1 MPGDRAGL
9 ESRCLQR
16 MSGGIKVVT
25 DIDAVS
31 ESVNRSWFTPSHP
44 NRSGYLQLT
53 PALTLVAVALLA
65 PLVLLVVTSF
75 WTKLDGG
82 QISPALTLANYEAL
96 LERPGYARIILRS
109 IGIAA
114 CVTFVTVL
122 LAYPLAY
129 FVAFDIRKRKL
140 IWLLLITLPFWT
152 SYLLRVFAWKVIL
165 GWNGVINSG
174 LTTIG
179 IIDEPLSFLLY
190 KPFSVV
196 ITLSHAWATFAILPI
211 YLSLEKID
219 RSLLDAAAD
228 LGDGPVQR
236 FFRVTLPLSM
246 PGVIAAMVIIFIP
259 TVGDYITPALV
270 GGPDGLMVANLIQ
283 AQFGKANNWPFGAA
297 ISVTSITTVAVIT
310 LLFVAALRQF
320 VARIR

>member
-1 MPGDRAGL
+1 
-9 ESRCLQR
+9 
-16 MSGGIKVVT
+16 MSGKIRVET
-25 DIDAVS
+25 DIETVS
-31 ESVNRSWFTPSHP
+31 GSGNRSWFSPSHP
-44 NRSGYLQLT
+44 NRSGYLQLL
-53 PALTLVAVALLA
+53 PALILVSVALLA
-65 PLVLLVVTSF
+65 PLVLLIVTSF
-75 WTKLDGG
+75 WTNLGG
-82 QISPALTLANYEAL
+82 GEVASELTLVNYETL

-114 CVTFVTVL
+114 CVTFITVL

-129 FVAFDIRKRKL
+129 FVAFDVQKRKL

-179 IIDEPLSFLLY
+179 IINEPLSFLLY

-196 ITLSHAWATFAILPI
+196 VTLSHAWATFAILPI

-219 RSLLDAAAD
+219 HSLLDAAAD
-228 LGDGPVQR
+228 LGDGSVQR

-246 PGVIAAMVIIFIP
+246 PGVIAATVIIFIP

-283 AQFGKANNWPFGAA
+283 AQFGKANNWPLGAA
-297 ISVTSITTVAVIT
+297 LSVTSIATVAIIT
-310 LLFVAALRQF
+310 LLFVSAIRQF
-320 VARIR
+320 MARIR